1 MARSRWLLACTALA
15 VLLLAAFA
23 VSSMQHAK
31 RAARV
36 AQRATGLS
44 GFLPESKAVLY
55 MQPSAAMRAD
65 LGVAGGVPGG
75 QPRQFPKQVVRTAE
89 VTLVVKSVN
98 DAMRSLRDQVLQQYG
113 EINESRI
120 WAISE
125 HMHEGSLIVRVPAEQ
140 LDSVLKQ
147 LERSATKVANE
158 RLTAVDVTRQYTDD
172 NARMHSLKAEE
183 QQYLAILKQAKTVQ
197 DVLDVTE
204 KLTDVRTSIE
214 QLQAQI
220 NTTEHDVSMASI
232 AISLTQTA
240 PDSSPWNTW
249 HPLVNAKQS
258 LRGMIEGL
266 GDWVDSLVSLAI
278 YLPVIALWLLTIG
291 GCGWV
296 LWKMGRLVWKRRK
309 AATA

>member
-1 MARSRWLLACTALA
+1 MSRSRWLLPCTALA
-15 VLLLAAFA
+15 VLVFAAFA
-23 VSSMQHAK
+23 LTSMQHAK
-31 RAARV
+31 RAAQV

-55 MQPSAAMRAD
+55 TQPSAAMRAD

-75 QPRQFPKQVVRTAE
+75 QPGHLPKQIVRTAE
-89 VTLVVKSVN
+89 VTLVVKNVN
-98 DAMRSLRDQVLQQYG
+98 DAMRSLRDQVLQQHG
-113 EINESRI
+113 EISESKI

-125 HMHEGSLIVRVPAEQ
+125 HMHEGSLSVRVPAEQ
-140 LDSVLKQ
+140 LDAVLKQ
-147 LERSATKVANE
+147 LEGSATKVANE

-183 QQYLAILKQAKTVQ
+183 QQYLAILKQAKNVQ

-220 NTTEHDVSMASI
+220 NTTEHDVAMASI
-232 AISLTQTA
+232 TISLTQTA
-240 PDSSPWNTW
+240 PDSSLWNTW
-249 HPLVNAKQS
+249 HPLVNARQS
-258 LRGMIEGL
+258 LRGMVEGL
-266 GDWVDSLVSLAI
+266 GDWVDSVVSLAI

-296 LWKMGRLVWKRRK
+296 LWKMGRLVWQRRK